1 MVDKFGA
8 SFLLPNSTFRTFCV
22 NCQSIAKAKTVGDN
36 LGMKF
41 LVVVA
46 VFLLVAEPAYV
57 GTVSERSME
66 DVPVSSGE
74 CLKVL
79 ENGNFIKQNNEK
91 FYRVIYEGHSYVVT
105 VKYMGLIRHYSCD
118 TKMKLIK
125 N

>member
-1 MVDKFGA
+1 
-8 SFLLPNSTFRTFCV
+8 
-22 NCQSIAKAKTVGDN
+22 
-36 LGMKF
+36 MKF

-46 VFLLVAEPAYV
+46 VFFLFAEAAYV

-66 DVPVSSGE
+66 DVPVSSRE
-74 CLKVL
+74 CLEVL

-91 FYRVIYEGHSYVVT
+91 SFRVIYEGHSYVIT
-105 VKYMGLIRHYSCD
+105 IKYMGLIRHYSCD

>member
-1 MVDKFGA
+1 M
-8 SFLLPNSTFRTFCV
+8 
-22 NCQSIAKAKTVGDN
+22 GDN

-46 VFLLVAEPAYV
+46 GFLVVAEPAYV

-66 DVPVSSGE
+66 DVTVGSGE
-74 CLKVL
+74 CLDAL

-91 FYRVIYEGHSYVVT
+91 FFRIIHEGYSYIVT

>member
-1 MVDKFGA
+1 MADKNGA
-8 SFLLPNSTFRTFCV
+8 SFLLLNSAVRTFCF
-22 NCQSIAKAKTVGDN
+22 NRWAIAKAKTVGDN
-36 LGMKF
+36 LSMKF
-41 LVVVA
+41 LFVVA
-46 VFLLVAEPAYV
+46 VFLLVADPAYV

-66 DVPVSSGE
+66 DIPVSSRE
-74 CLKVL
+74 CLEVL

>member
-1 MVDKFGA
+1 
-8 SFLLPNSTFRTFCV
+8 
-22 NCQSIAKAKTVGDN
+22 
-36 LGMKF
+36 MKF
-41 LVVVA
+41 SVVFA
-46 VFLLVAEPAYV
+46 VFLLVAEPVYV
-57 GTVSERSME
+57 GTVSERSKE
-66 DVPVSSGE
+66 DVTVSSGE
-74 CLKVL
+74 CLEVL

>member
-1 MVDKFGA
+1 M
-8 SFLLPNSTFRTFCV
+8 
-22 NCQSIAKAKTVGDN
+22 GDD

-41 LVVVA
+41 LVVGA
-46 VFLLVAEPAYV
+46 FFLLVAEPAYV

-66 DVPVSSGE
+66 DVTISSKE
-74 CLKVL
+74 CLEVL
-79 ENGNFIKQNNEK
+79 ENGNFISQNNEK
-91 FYRVIYEGHSYVVT
+91 FYRIIYEGHSYVVT

>member
-1 MVDKFGA
+1 M
-8 SFLLPNSTFRTFCV
+8 
-22 NCQSIAKAKTVGDN
+22 GDN
-36 LGMKF
+36 LGMKI
-41 LVVVA
+41 LVVVV
-46 VFLLVAEPAYV
+46 VFLLVTEPAYV
-57 GTVSERSME
+57 GTLSERSME

-74 CLKVL
+74 CLEVL

>member
-1 MVDKFGA
+1 
-8 SFLLPNSTFRTFCV
+8 
-22 NCQSIAKAKTVGDN
+22 VGDN
-36 LGMKF
+36 LCMKF
-41 LVVVA
+41 SVVVA

-57 GTVSERSME
+57 GTVSERSM
-66 DVPVSSGE
+66 DDIPVGSGE

-91 FYRVIYEGHSYVVT
+91 FYRVIHEGYSYIVT

>member
-1 MVDKFGA
+1 
-8 SFLLPNSTFRTFCV
+8 
-22 NCQSIAKAKTVGDN
+22 
-36 LGMKF
+36 MKF

-66 DVPVSSGE
+66 DGIISSGE
-74 CLKVL
+74 CLEVL
-79 ENGNFIKQNNEK
+79 ENGNFIKQKNEK
-91 FYRVIYEGHSYVVT
+91 FYRIIYQGHAYIVT

>member
-1 MVDKFGA
+1 M
-8 SFLLPNSTFRTFCV
+8 
-22 NCQSIAKAKTVGDN
+22 GDN

-79 ENGNFIKQNNEK
+79 ENGNFMEK
-91 FYRVIYEGHSYVVT
+91 I
-105 VKYMGLIRHYSCD
+105 
-118 TKMKLIK
+118 MKNFIV
-125 N
+125 